1 MQFSRIALVRALE
14 AAAFTFVAI
23 PAVAQTQAPASTTAN
38 TPSRSLGVV
47 TILSGQPTSLPT
59 QIPTTMQGVTAEDI
73 ANTINAT
80 DSEDALK
87 YFPSLLVR
95 KRYIGDYNH
104 AVLSSRASGTG
115 NSARSAVYVDG
126 VLVSN
131 YLGNGATYAPRWGMV
146 TPEEI
151 ARVDVM
157 YGPFSAAYPGNSVG
171 AVVDYVTRMPT
182 QLQATAKIGL
192 SHQPNDLYGV
202 SNTYQA
208 RQVSASVGSKEG
220 DWSWFVN
227 LNRTDSNGQPQTFA
241 TRLRSAGVA
250 GTSGTAVTGAVLD
263 ANNAN
268 VPWFNLGTGTQY
280 HTLQD
285 HAKVKLAY
293 DITPT
298 LRANYTLAS
307 WSNTS
312 EGRGQSYLKDAN
324 GNTVSSGT
332 MNINGLVFS
341 GANALTGSDFVAT
354 NENLRHLAQGLSLKT
369 RTQGVLDWEL
379 AANQLN
385 YEQDLNRRNTAA
397 NVLPG
402 ALTGGAGTIADGS
415 GTGWKSLALK
425 GTWRPQA
432 ALSKPG
438 ENSVASHIVDFGV
451 QQDRYTLSSVT
462 SNIPGNWITDAPGSL
477 VNAVGGKT
485 TTQAAYVQDSWTLAK
500 DWKTVLGL
508 RLENWSASDGVTT
521 FGPGNPA
528 NRSYDGR
535 SESFASPKA
544 ALSYQW
550 AADTVLKA
558 SLGRAVRFPTVAELY
573 GATATTNSQ
582 YINDPNLLPEKSWT
596 TELSVEKDW
605 AGAQWRATY
614 FGENTQDSLYSQLTF
629 DPAANR
635 NVSRVQNIGR
645 IETTGLELAV
655 NAENVWRKGLDVSGS
670 LTYTDSTIRE
680 NAGFVAVAGDTIGKR
695 QPNIPAWRATA
706 LATYRWSPELTTSLG
721 VRYSGPQFRTLNNAD
736 VNGYTYQGVSEYFT
750 ADVRARYQFNKQVS
764 AAVGIDNL
772 NNYQYWNFHPYPQ
785 RTFSAELQWQL

>member
-1 MQFSRIALVRALE
+1 MQLSRIALPV
-14 AAAFTFVAI
+14 AAAFPFVSVVVSTSAW
-23 PAVAQTQAPASTTAN
+23 AQTSTPPAADA
-38 TPSRSLGVV
+38 PSRSLGVV
-47 TILSGQPTSLPT
+47 TVRSGQPTSLPT

-87 YFPSLLVR
+87 YLPSLLVR

-146 TPEEI
+146 TPGEI

-182 QLQATAKIGL
+182 QLQATAKIGI
-192 SHQPNDLYGV
+192 SHQPNDLFGA
-202 SNTYQA
+202 NTNYQA
-208 RQVSASVGSKEG
+208 RQASASVGSKEG
-220 DWSWFVN
+220 DWSWLVN

-241 TRLRSAGVA
+241 TRLKSAGVA
-250 GTSGTAVTGAVLD
+250 GTAGTPVTGAVLD

-268 VPWFNLGTGTQY
+268 LPWFYLGTGTQY
-280 HTLQD
+280 HTIQD

-298 LRANYTLAS
+298 LRANYNLAR

-312 EGRGQSYLKDAN
+312 EGRGQSYLKDA
-324 GNTVSSGT
+324 GGRTVSSGAI
-332 MNINGLVFS
+332 NINGLAFT

-385 YEQDLNRRNTAA
+385 YDQDLNRRNTAG

-402 ALTGGAGTIADGS
+402 ALSGGAGTVTDGG
-415 GTGWKSLALK
+415 GTGWNSLALK
-425 GTWRPQA
+425 GTWRPKAAQSQA
-432 ALSKPG
+432 G
-438 ENSVASHIVDFGV
+438 ASAVGSHVVDFGL
-451 QQDRYTLSSVT
+451 QQDRYTLSSIT
-462 SNIPGNWITDAPGSL
+462 SNLPGNWLTDAPGSL
-477 VNAVGGKT
+477 VNAIGGKT
-485 TTQAAYVQDSWTLAK
+485 TTQAAYVQDSWTLAT
-500 DWKTVLGL
+500 DWKAVLGL
-508 RLENWSASDGVTT
+508 RVENWTASDGLTT
-521 FGPGNPA
+521 FGPGNVA
-528 NRSYDGR
+528 NRNYDSR

-558 SLGRAVRFPTVAELY
+558 SLGRAVRFPTVSELY
-573 GATATTNSQ
+573 GATSTTNSQ
-582 YINDPNLLPEKSWT
+582 YINDPKLLPEKSWT
-596 TELSVEKDW
+596 TELTAEREL
-605 AGAQWRATY
+605 AGVQWRAT
-614 FGENTQDSLYSQLTF
+614 FFAENTKDSLYSQTTF

-635 NVSRVQNIGR
+635 NISRVQNIGR
-645 IETTGLELAV
+645 IETTGLELAAS
-655 NAENVWRKGLDVSGS
+655 AENVGRKGLDLSGS

-680 NAGFVAVAGDTIGKR
+680 NTGFVAVAGDTIGKR

-736 VNGYTYQGVSEYFT
+736 VNGFTYQGVSEYFT

-785 RTFSAELQWQL
+785 RTFSAELQWKL